1 MTAHDVHAL
10 FPRSAFVGFDHLFDE
25 LDRVARHANDNYP
38 PHNIVK
44 VNEHNYTIELA
55 VAGFARDELEIE
67 VKDRSLSVRGN
78 HQNRG
83 REYIHK
89 SISTKKFTKTF
100 RLSEYVQVNGADLTD
115 GILAIG
121 LEVVIPEEMRP
132 RQIEINSN
140 GRGITHDNDN
150 TLSGEAQS
158 DLELLMEEGASASNA
173 TGTASK

>member
-67 VKDRSLSVRGN
+67 VKDRSLSVKGN

-140 GRGITHDNDN
+140 SRGITHDNTD
-150 TLSGEAQS
+150 SIPAP
-158 DLELLMEEGASASNA
+158 DLLVEEGTESGN
-173 TGTASK
+173 

>member
-1 MTAHDVHAL
+1 MTVGNVQSL

-44 VNEHNYTIELA
+44 VDEHNYLIELA
-55 VAGFARDELEIE
+55 VAGFAQNELEIE
-67 VKDRSLSVRGN
+67 VKDRTLIVTGE

-89 SISTKKFTKTF
+89 GISARKFNKTF
-100 RLSEYVQVNGADLTD
+100 RLSEYVQVNGADLVD

-121 LEVVIPEEMRP
+121 LEVVVPEEMRP
-132 RQIEINSN
+132 RRIEISNS
-140 GRGITHDNDN
+140 RGITHDN
-150 TLSGEAQS
+150 TGSIPAP
-158 DLELLMEEGASASNA
+158 DLLVEEGTESGN
-173 TGTASK
+173 

>member
-1 MTAHDVHAL
+1 MTGTNVKSL

-25 LDRVARHANDNYP
+25 LDRVARNANDHYP

-44 VNEHNYTIELA
+44 VDDETYLVELA

-67 VKDRSLSVRGN
+67 VKDRTLSVRGE

-89 SISTKKFTKTF
+89 GISAKKFYRTF
-100 RLSEYVQVNGADLTD
+100 RLSEYVEVHGADLTD
-115 GILAIG
+115 GILAVE
-121 LEVVIPEEMRP
+121 LKVVIPEDKRP

-140 GRGITHDNDN
+140 SRGITHDN
-150 TLSGEAQS
+150 TSSTETS
-158 DLELLMEEGASASNA
+158 LLLEEGDSADN
-173 TGTASK
+173 

>member
-1 MTAHDVHAL
+1 MTVQGVHSL

-44 VNEHNYTIELA
+44 VDDTKYLIELA
-55 VAGFARDELEIE
+55 VAGFARNELDIE
-67 VKDRSLSVRGN
+67 VKDRSLKVRGK
-78 HQNRG
+78 HENRG

-89 SISTKKFTKTF
+89 NISTKKFEKTF

-121 LEVVIPEEMRP
+121 LEVVVPEEMRP
-132 RQIEINSN
+132 RQIEISSNS
-140 GRGITHDNDN
+140 RGVTHDNHN
-150 TLSGEAQS
+150 TSRES
-158 DLELLMEEGASASNA
+158 ELLLEEGSSTSNVA
-173 TGTASK
+173 GAGRR

>member
-1 MTAHDVHAL
+1 MTAQGVHSL

-44 VNEHNYTIELA
+44 VDDTNYLIELA

-67 VKDRSLSVRGN
+67 VKDRSLRVSGK

-83 REYIHK
+83 RDYIHK
-89 SISTKKFTKTF
+89 GISAKKFDKTF
-100 RLSEYVQVNGADLTD
+100 RLSEYVQVNGADLED

-121 LEVVIPEEMRP
+121 LEVVVPEEMRP
-132 RQIEINSN
+132 RKIDINSN
-140 GRGITHDNDN
+140 LRGVTHDNTN
-150 TLSGEAQS
+150 STVPEAHF
-158 DLELLMEEGASASNA
+158 LTEESN
-173 TGTASK
+173 